1 MTESR
6 AIAYNVN
13 ARRGEVVMPTVAIE
27 HIEKTPGVCGGQ
39 ARIAGHRI
47 RVMDVVIWHE
57 RCGWSPDEIVARY
70 PQLSLAQVYAALSY
84 CRDHVDE
91 IHQAIAEEEALV
103 KETRSQI
110 PSSL

>member
-1 MTESR
+1 
-6 AIAYNVN
+6 
-13 ARRGEVVMPTVAIE
+13 MPTVAIE

-84 CRDHVDE
+84 YWDHVDE
-91 IHQAIAEEEALV
+91 IRQAIAEEEALV
-103 KETRSQI
+103 EETRSQI
-110 PSSL
+110 PSRLAEKLKRVREDSISSG